1 MEEDRL
7 KNWFGGVSTCR
18 LLNAPA
24 TAWWARD
31 GAAFDRAIAEFA
43 ESYAEVNEE
52 DHRSSGEAVRFGRVL
67 AQADCERGTRPVLRL
82 LPDGPAV
89 RSVERELAHA
99 IHGTVVGAG
108 GDGGGQRAR
117 RQLDQVVLS
126 VLGTLTVYWIA
137 ERYRSV
143 RQGLRSALSGIVRPR
158 LGCGVHDAVRPRAR
172 RLLVAYLDAG
182 LGCSL
187 TVGTMIVV
195 VLQGYRTST
204 MSVLGGVVLDVV
216 LAQPHAAIPASGPA
230 GGPYRPAM
238 TERIGSRHSG
248 GSRI

>member
-1 MEEDRL
+1 MPLTE
-7 KNWFGGVSTCR
+7 W
-18 LLNAPA
+18 PA

-82 LPDGPAV
+82 LPDGPAG

-108 GDGGGQRAR
+108 GGDGGGQRAR
-117 RQLDQVVLS
+117 RHASDQVVLS

-137 ERYRSV
+137 ARCRSV
-143 RQGLRSALSGIVRPR
+143 GRVGRWCRPR
-158 LGCGVHDAVRPRAR
+158 SLRGSGRSFVGRSRRHRGACAR
-172 RLLVAYLDAG
+172 DW
-182 LGCSL
+182 
-187 TVGTMIVV
+187 
-195 VLQGYRTST
+195 
-204 MSVLGGVVLDVV
+204 
-216 LAQPHAAIPASGPA
+216 
-230 GGPYRPAM
+230 
-238 TERIGSRHSG
+238 
-248 GSRI
+248 